1 MTDVPSGSVIS
12 TMPPSTTVTGHGREP
27 VATDRVVF
35 TVAVSSLAPTV
46 DESRRGLLAVQGRPA
61 AAIQELN

>member
-35 TVAVSSLAPTV
+35 PRIRLP
-46 DESRRGLLAVQGRPA
+46 
-61 AAIQELN
+61 